1 MTDSTVVTSVS
12 YPDAKTLALVADV
25 QYHEPYS
32 SAAINRK
39 FRGILNP
46 GFYSGFDPQPGGGL
60 NLLITSADST
70 ETTGTA
76 SVDIGDYYQISV
88 RQQQDVT
95 LTLSAGV
102 SYAIILKAVY
112 EQGTDTYQVN
122 SSSATQAAQ
131 IYAKTYTDGYTLSDG
146 ELLICTVVI
155 PAGSTA
161 ITSDMID
168 TSDRISQTIGIT
180 LSDDIESDSP
190 TVAASSNAVRL
201 ALEYISSYYAL
212 LGANADITSLGA
224 LTAIKSSELVVD
236 AATKFV
242 SALVAEST
250 LALTGAAALSSDL
263 TVAGDLTVVG
273 DVNLVNGLDVSS
285 GGTGASTAK
294 DARTNL
300 GAAASGSN
308 ADITALTGLYSM
320 ILNSGTLNGVATQ
333 GSVLS
338 GTESLVVTSS
348 VLKGLMGTGSIND
361 SGYLTIPTII
371 GGNLRTFYL
380 QWGSYTGTTSSS
392 AGTDGVYENS
402 GVWVSWPITFP
413 NGVLQVLTGGSSDV
427 GGAGQ
432 QEMSWVLAKKQTGA
446 TFGFQCRT
454 ASATMTGAYL
464 AIGW

>member
-70 ETTGTA
+70 EATGTA
-76 SVDIGDYYQISV
+76 SVDIGDYYQITV

-131 IYAKTYTDGYTLSDG
+131 IYAKTYTDSYTLSDG

-155 PAGSTA
+155 PTGSTE

-180 LSDDIESDSP
+180 LSDDIDSDSP
-190 TVAASSNAVRL
+190 TVAASANAVRL
-201 ALEYISSYYAL
+201 ALKYISSYYAL
-212 LGANADITSLGA
+212 LGENADITSLSA

-273 DVNLVNGLDVSS
+273 DVNLVNGLAVSS

-338 GTESLVVTSS
+338 GTESMVVTSS

-392 AGTDGVYENS
+392 AGADGVYENS

-427 GGAGQ
+427 GGTGQ
-432 QEMSWVLAKKQTGA
+432 QEMSWVLAKQKTGA

-454 ASATMTGAYL
+454 ASAAMTGAYL